1 MTALVA
7 TRRTRH
13 SRCTNHA
20 GISAAASTA
29 VARTWCRREQAVAAG
44 AMAIWAGL
52 VEEVG
57 VMVVGLVVEAEVA
70 RAVRVV
76 RAAQGVEGM
85 VTVAEEDH
93 VRSR

>member
-1 MTALVA
+1 
-7 TRRTRH
+7 
-13 SRCTNHA
+13 
-20 GISAAASTA
+20 
-29 VARTWCRREQAVAAG
+29 
-44 AMAIWAGL
+44 MAIWAGL

-85 VTVAEEDH
+85 VTVAEVDH